1 MGLPAQTQPAPY
13 LAAVGGSTVDTVTAA
28 GGGQGQVTVS
38 LVLTGSI
45 ANLQTDWATLVGT
58 TFASQAVIGFN
69 GGN

>member
-1 MGLPAQTQPAPY
+1 
-13 LAAVGGSTVDTVTAA
+13 VTAA